1 MKTQRRV
8 RGRGLGVSVP
18 SGAPSSWESAS
29 AAGAWCL
36 FQALLL
42 VTSAS
47 VHGALLPSQGTR
59 FPLGQAGGDFSFP
72 GRAVLISSFPGVWYR
87 LPSFGASFLMKD
99 THSDQASP
107 LLPETFQTFARK
119 PAPHGPGVNDQG
131 ASHRLC
137 SRRWKLNGFL
147 ANASDTNSEL
157 SDSVGAW
164 VFCSFVCLFV
174 CLF

>member
-1 MKTQRRV
+1 MGEV
-8 RGRGLGVSVP
+8 LGFPSPVGRPAPGRARQLP
-18 SGAPSSWESAS
+18 EPGACFRP
-29 AAGAWCL
+29 
-36 FQALLL
+36 LLL
-42 VTSAS
+42 VTSAG

-59 FPLGQAGGDFSFP
+59 FPSGQAGGDFSFP

-137 SRRWKLNGFL
+137 SRRWKLNSFL

-157 SDSVGAW
+157 SDSVGA
-164 VFCSFVCLFV
+164 VGFLFVCLFV
-174 CLF
+174 RLFVLKR